1 VRERWIGRHGQKDG
15 KRISYVLW
23 VEEEEA
29 EVSRCKSGGKRDQRL
44 TIRAWLGGS
53 VKAVVLQDGCV
64 SAS

>member
-1 VRERWIGRHGQKDG
+1 MGRRTAKM
-15 KRISYVLW
+15 ISYVLW

-29 EVSRCKSGGKRDQRL
+29 EVSRCKPRGKRDQRL

-53 VKAVVLQDGCV
+53 VKAVVLQDSCV